1 MRSVSH
7 RFAGPPSILTSACR
21 PVSVIVLPDESGS
34 MGGVSR
40 NACRQS
46 QFVKGSAESDELALI
61 SFSDR
66 MVLESDFTTD
76 AGTIQARLMG
86 G

>member
-1 MRSVSH
+1 VQ
-7 RFAGPPSILTSACR
+7 A
-21 PVSVIVLPDESGS
+21 VK
-34 MGGVSR
+34 
-40 NACRQS
+40 